1 MSDRNATDATKKRL
15 LDHGVAL
22 MLRKGYHGAGLA
34 DVLAAAKVPKGSFY
48 YYFPSKEEFGAQAI
62 EHYIAP
68 FVQRLGEHLAA
79 PGQGGLEALSNYFR
93 ESISELEANDFA
105 GGCLLGN
112 LMGEIGDSSAPAR
125 EALKKAVDRYRDLL
139 AKGLARAQA
148 EGAARQ
154 DRDARALADML
165 VNGWQGAMLRMKV
178 ERSAAPLRAFVD
190 DMLLGYCRA

>member
-22 MLRKGYHGAGLA
+22 MLRNGYHGTGLA
-34 DVLAAAKVPKGSFY
+34 EVLAAAKVPKGSFY
-48 YYFPSKEEFGAQAI
+48 YYFPSKEEFGAQAV

-68 FVQRLGEHLAA
+68 FIRRLSEHLAA
-79 PGQGGLEALSNYFR
+79 ADRGGLDALAAYFN
-93 ESISELEANDFA
+93 EMIGELEANDFA

-112 LMGEIGDSSAPAR
+112 LMGEIGGGSASAR
-125 EALKKAVDRYRDLL
+125 EALKRAVDRYRDLL

-154 DRDARALADML
+154 DREARALADML
-165 VNGWQGAMLRMKV
+165 VDGWQGALLRMKV

-190 DMLLGYCRA
+190 EMLLGYCRA